1 MVRARGRSGC
11 ESKSKRP
18 DRRVMGGR
26 SVSKE
31 EKRKTEGMRE
41 QKMLWGGK
49 IKLFINPTLIYLTS
63 RTS

>member
-1 MVRARGRSGC
+1 
-11 ESKSKRP
+11 
-18 DRRVMGGR
+18 MGGR